1 MRDPPR
7 RACEEERA
15 AMNFQEAMKLATK
28 RAVHPDES
36 KETARRLREILSILR
51 KHQVNEGL
59 TPDKAVAVLQDL
71 GPTFVKIGQIASTHP
86 DMLPVEYCDAFS
98 KLRAHVAP
106 MPIQT
111 VRAQVETELGR
122 PTAEVFSSFDETALG
137 SASIAQVH
145 KATLR
150 AEGIVVAVKVQR
162 PGIVE
167 TVTQDLAL
175 MKRAVGLLEALNTE
189 GERLS
194 VKDLVS
200 ELERTSRDELDF
212 TIEAGNLVRFYQ
224 NNVHRPRVT
233 SPQCYEKY
241 STRAVLVMDYA
252 DGCRVGDAAALAKL
266 SNDERKSLG
275 YLIANNYLEQ
285 ILKDGFF
292 HADPHAGNI
301 LIKRESAAGAAAHGA
316 KGARTESAKGTVPAT
331 AARGAKGAQA
341 EPAKASAEAKTAAA
355 ATAAVGA
362 GRDEATATAGA
373 GAAKSA
379 AAKATSAKPSTRAK
393 GAPAPSQVGIE
404 WIDFGMMGELSSK
417 ERDSLMSC
425 ARAVAKRDAY
435 GLKRALLQIAK
446 ATGPVDHAE
455 LLAMCDNVIHQY
467 ADSDLASFNTANL
480 LSDLIGAM
488 SDSGFELPAS
498 ITMLARGLV
507 TLEGTI
513 RMISD
518 RVNIMDVV
526 RTYTVGQFSLDEVKQ
541 HARSVIG
548 ASIDSAEALAS
559 LPTKANETLD
569 MLQKGQVKVEARMGF
584 DKVFRAELSESIDHF
599 ALAVMAVGLFVGSC
613 VLCLSSL
620 EPQLLGV
627 PLLGIIG
634 FVTGFAIAMY
644 DFFDMRRERRRRK

>member
-1 MRDPPR
+1 
-7 RACEEERA
+7 
-15 AMNFQEAMKLATK
+15 MNFQEAMKRATK
-28 RAVHPDES
+28 RAVNPDEN
-36 KETARRLREILSILR
+36 KETARRLHEILSILR

-59 TPDKAVAVLQDL
+59 TPEKAVAVLQDL

-86 DMLPVEYCDAFS
+86 DMLPAEYCDAFS
-98 KLRAHVAP
+98 KLRAHVTP

-111 VRAQVETELGR
+111 VRTQVETELGR
-122 PTAEVFSSFDETALG
+122 PIDEVFSDFDEMALG

-167 TVTQDLAL
+167 TVTDDLAL
-175 MKRAVGLLEALNTE
+175 MKRAVGLLEMLNTE

-194 VKDLVS
+194 VKDLVN

-212 TIEAGNLVRFYQ
+212 TIEAGNLVRFYE
-224 NNVHRPRVT
+224 NNEHRPRVT
-233 SPQCYEKY
+233 SPWCYKKY

-252 DGCRVGDAAALAKL
+252 QGHRVGDAEELAAL
-266 SNDERKSLG
+266 SRDERKSLG
-275 YLIANNYLEQ
+275 YLIANNYLAQ

-301 LIKRESAAGAAAHGA
+301 LIKRMPTKTAGKGKAKAGAGAAAGAAGAAAKGELASAAAAVKTAAAGA
-316 KGARTESAKGTVPAT
+316 AKVDGTVAGT
-331 AARGAKGAQA
+331 AARGTAAGA
-341 EPAKASAEAKTAAA
+341 AKAK
-355 ATAAVGA
+355 
-362 GRDEATATAGA
+362 AGA
-373 GAAKSA
+373 GAKA
-379 AAKATSAKPSTRAK
+379 ASVSSS
-393 GAPAPSQVGIE
+393 SQVGIE

-417 ERDSLMSC
+417 DRDVLMSC

-455 LLAMCDNVIHQY
+455 LLSMCDDVIHQY

-480 LSDLIGAM
+480 INDLIGTM
-488 SDSGFELPAS
+488 RDSGFELPAS

-518 RVNIMDVV
+518 QVNIMDVV
-526 RTYTVGQFSLDEVKQ
+526 RTYTADQFSLDEVKQ

-548 ASIDSAEALAS
+548 ASIDSVEALAS
-559 LPTKANETLD
+559 LPAKANDTLD
-569 MLQKGQVKVEARMGF
+569 MLQKGQVKVEAHMGF
-584 DKVFRAELSESIDHF
+584 DKVFRAELSGSIDHF
-599 ALAVMAVGLFVGSC
+599 ALAVMAVGLFIGSC

-627 PLLGIIG
+627 PVLGIVG

-644 DFFDMRRERRRRK
+644 DFFDMRRERKRRK

>member
-1 MRDPPR
+1 
-7 RACEEERA
+7 
-15 AMNFQEAMKLATK
+15 MNFQEAMKRATK
-28 RAVHPDES
+28 RAVNPDEN
-36 KETARRLREILSILR
+36 KETARRLHEILSILR

-59 TPDKAVAVLQDL
+59 TPEKAVAVLQDL

-86 DMLPVEYCDAFS
+86 DMLPAEYCDAFS
-98 KLRAHVAP
+98 KLRAHVTP

-111 VRAQVETELGR
+111 VRTQVETELGR
-122 PTAEVFSSFDETALG
+122 PIDEVFSDFDETALG

-167 TVTQDLAL
+167 TVTDDLAL
-175 MKRAVGLLEALNTE
+175 MKRAVGLLEMLNTE

-200 ELERTSRDELDF
+200 ELEHTSRDELDF
-212 TIEAGNLVRFYQ
+212 TIEAGNLVRFYE
-224 NNVHRPRVT
+224 NNEHRPRVT
-233 SPQCYEKY
+233 SPRCYEKY

-252 DGCRVGDAAALAKL
+252 QGHRVGDAEALAAL
-266 SNDERKSLG
+266 SREERKSLG
-275 YLIANNYLEQ
+275 YLIANNYLAQ

-301 LIKRESAAGAAAHGA
+301 LIKRMSTKAVGKGKAKAGAGAAAGAAGAAAKVEPASVAAAVKTAAAGA
-316 KGARTESAKGTVPAT
+316 AKVDGTVAGT
-331 AARGAKGAQA
+331 AARG
-341 EPAKASAEAKTAAA
+341 TA
-355 ATAAVGA
+355 
-362 GRDEATATAGA
+362 A
-373 GAAKSA
+373 GAAKAKSDAGAKA
-379 AAKATSAKPSTRAK
+379 AAASSS
-393 GAPAPSQVGIE
+393 SQVGIE

-417 ERDSLMSC
+417 ERDMLMSC
-425 ARAVAKRDAY
+425 ARAVAKCDAY

-455 LLAMCDNVIHQY
+455 LLSMCDDVIHQY

-480 LSDLIGAM
+480 LNDLIGTM
-488 SDSGFELPAS
+488 RDSGFELPAS

-518 RVNIMDVV
+518 QVNIMDVV
-526 RTYTVGQFSLDEVKQ
+526 RTYTADQFSLDEVKQ
-541 HARSVIG
+541 HARNVIG

-559 LPTKANETLD
+559 LPAKANDTLD
-569 MLQKGQVKVEARMGF
+569 MLQKGQVKVEAHMGL
-584 DKVFRAELSESIDHF
+584 DKVFRAELSGSIDHF

-627 PLLGIIG
+627 PLLGIVG

-644 DFFDMRRERRRRK
+644 DFFDMRRERKRRR

>member
-1 MRDPPR
+1 
-7 RACEEERA
+7 
-15 AMNFQEAMKLATK
+15 MNFQEAMKRATK
-28 RAVHPDES
+28 RAVNPDEN
-36 KETARRLREILSILR
+36 KETARRLHEILSILR

-59 TPDKAVAVLQDL
+59 TPEKAVAVLQDL

-86 DMLPVEYCDAFS
+86 DMLPAEYCDAFS
-98 KLRAHVAP
+98 KLRAHVTP

-111 VRAQVETELGR
+111 VRTQVETELGR
-122 PTAEVFSSFDETALG
+122 PIDEVFSDFDETALG

-167 TVTQDLAL
+167 TVTDDLAL
-175 MKRAVGLLEALNTE
+175 MKRAVGLLEMLNTE

-194 VKDLVS
+194 VKDLVN

-212 TIEAGNLVRFYQ
+212 TIEAGNLVRFYE
-224 NNVHRPRVT
+224 NNEHRPRVT
-233 SPQCYEKY
+233 SPRCYKKY

-252 DGCRVGDAAALAKL
+252 QGHRVGDAEALAAL
-266 SNDERKSLG
+266 SRDERKSLG
-275 YLIANNYLEQ
+275 YLIANNYLAQ

-301 LIKRESAAGAAAHGA
+301 LIKRMPTKTAGKGKA
-316 KGARTESAKGTVPAT
+316 KAGTKVAT
-331 AARGAKGAQA
+331 ASGDAADPA
-341 EPAKASAEAKTAAA
+341 AKAK
-355 ATAAVGA
+355 
-362 GRDEATATAGA
+362 AGA
-373 GAAKSA
+373 GAAA
-379 AAKATSAKPSTRAK
+379 GAAGTAAKAEPASAATAVKTAAAGAAKVGDTAK
-393 GAPAPSQVGIE
+393 GADGTAAGAAKAKAGAGAKAASASSSSQVGIE

-417 ERDSLMSC
+417 DRDVLMSC

-455 LLAMCDNVIHQY
+455 LLSMCDDVIHQY

-480 LSDLIGAM
+480 INDLIGTM
-488 SDSGFELPAS
+488 RDSGFELPAS

-518 RVNIMDVV
+518 QVNIMDVV
-526 RTYTVGQFSLDEVKQ
+526 RTYTADQFSLDEVKQ
-541 HARSVIG
+541 HARNVIG
-548 ASIDSAEALAS
+548 ASIDSAEALAG
-559 LPTKANETLD
+559 LPAKANDTLD
-569 MLQKGQVKVEARMGF
+569 MLQKGQVKVEAHMGF
-584 DKVFRAELSESIDHF
+584 DKVFRAELSGSIDHF
-599 ALAVMAVGLFVGSC
+599 SLAVMAVGLFIGSC

-627 PLLGIIG
+627 PVLGIVG

-644 DFFDMRRERRRRK
+644 DFFDMRRERKRRR

>member
-1 MRDPPR
+1 
-7 RACEEERA
+7 
-15 AMNFQEAMKLATK
+15 MNFQEAMKRATK
-28 RAVHPDES
+28 RAVNPDEN
-36 KETARRLREILSILR
+36 KETARRLHEILSILR

-59 TPDKAVAVLQDL
+59 TPEKAVAVLQDL

-86 DMLPVEYCDAFS
+86 DMLPAEYCDAFS
-98 KLRAHVAP
+98 KLRAHVTP

-111 VRAQVETELGR
+111 VRTQVETELGR
-122 PTAEVFSSFDETALG
+122 PINEVFSDFDETALG

-167 TVTQDLAL
+167 TVTDDLAL
-175 MKRAVGLLEALNTE
+175 MKRAVGLLEMLNTE

-194 VKDLVS
+194 VKDLVN

-212 TIEAGNLVRFYQ
+212 TIEAGNLVRFYE
-224 NNVHRPRVT
+224 NNEHRPRVT
-233 SPQCYEKY
+233 SPRCYKKY

-252 DGCRVGDAAALAKL
+252 QGHRVGDAKELAAL
-266 SNDERKSLG
+266 SRDERKSLG
-275 YLIANNYLEQ
+275 YLIANNYLAQ

-301 LIKRESAAGAAAHGA
+301 LIKRMP
-316 KGARTESAKGTVPAT
+316 T
-331 AARGAKGAQA
+331 
-341 EPAKASAEAKTAAA
+341 KTAGKGKAK
-355 ATAAVGA
+355 
-362 GRDEATATAGA
+362 AGA
-373 GAAKSA
+373 GIKAASA
-379 AAKATSAKPSTRAK
+379 SSS
-393 GAPAPSQVGIE
+393 SQVGIE

-417 ERDSLMSC
+417 ERDTLMSC

-455 LLAMCDNVIHQY
+455 LLSMCDDVIHQY

-480 LSDLIGAM
+480 LNDLIGTM
-488 SDSGFELPAS
+488 RDSGFELPAS

-518 RVNIMDVV
+518 QVNIMDVV
-526 RTYTVGQFSLDEVKQ
+526 RTYTADQFSLDEVKQ
-541 HARSVIG
+541 HARNVIG

-559 LPTKANETLD
+559 LPAKANDTLD
-569 MLQKGQVKVEARMGF
+569 MLQKGQVKVEAHMGF
-584 DKVFRAELSESIDHF
+584 DKVFRAELSGSIDHF

-627 PLLGIIG
+627 PLLGIVG

-644 DFFDMRRERRRRK
+644 DFFDMRRERKRRK